1 MTEYYNQSKMHP
13 AVQMHVEE
21 VAKGELSRREFL
33 SRATALGVTATAAY
47 GLIGAAAP
55 AQASTL
61 PMGGTIRIQQ
71 DVRGLVN
78 PALFSWPQLG
88 NVVRGF
94 LEYLVQYNADGTFEP
109 RLLESW
115 EVNADATEYLLKV
128 RPGVSWNDGR
138 GALTAKDVA
147 YNFSRWC
154 DGTWEGNSM
163 AARMSSLQNE
173 AGDGPAEGAIE
184 VIDDLT
190 LKLKLTRPDIT
201 IIPAVTEYPAA
212 VLPDGWNGD
221 LAEDPVGTGP
231 YKLVEYIV
239 GVKAVLEKNTDHEW
253 WGEGAYVD
261 RIEFIDFGTDG
272 AAHFAAAESEE
283 IDMTYE
289 TVGEFVDLFEAI
301 GWQQSESVSANTMVL
316 RTNRETEVNGAK
328 PYADKRVRQ
337 ALALACDNEV
347 LLELGYASRGTLA
360 ENHHVC
366 PNPPRIRRYW
376 RAQVRDVDAAMRAD
390 GGSGHG
396 STTSTRS
403 SRSTTTGGSNTTDA
417 LAAQLRDAGFNVKR
431 TVLPGST
438 FWNDWNNYP
447 FSSTDWGHRPLGV
460 QVLSLAYKTGVAW
473 NETGLASAEFDQKLE
488 AASAIADADTRPRPD
503 ERTRRVPA
511 RRRHHDPALLALALP
526 SLPSGRDRRRHAPHR
541 RNSRPQAGDRK
552 LIRPHSLTKDGA
564 PTRGRRSFLPE

>member
-13 AVQMHVEE
+13 AVKMHAEE

-47 GLIGAAAP
+47 GLIGASAP
-55 AQASTL
+55 AQAATM
-61 PMGGTIRIQQ
+61 PVGGTIRIQQ

-115 EVNADATEYLLKV
+115 EVNEDATEYLLKV
-128 RPGVSWNDGR
+128 RPGVKWNDGR
-138 GALTAKDVA
+138 GDLTAKDVA
-147 YNFSRWC
+147 YNFARWC

-163 AARMSSLQNE
+163 AARMGSLQNE
-173 AGDGPAEGAIE
+173 AGDGPAEGALE

-190 LKLKLTRPDIT
+190 LKVKLTRPDIT

-231 YKLVEYIV
+231 YKLVEYVV

-253 WGEGAYVD
+253 WGEGAYLD

-289 TVGEFVDLFEAI
+289 TVGEFVDLFDAI

-316 RTNRETEVNGAK
+316 RTNRDTDVNGEK

-337 ALALACDNEV
+337 ALALACDNSV
-347 LLELGYASRGTLA
+347 LLELGYANRGTLA

-366 PNPPRIRRYW
+366 PIHPEYADIGAP
-376 RAQVRDVDAAMRAD
+376 VRDPEAAMALMTEAGMAD
-390 GGSGHG
+390 YEHEIVSIDDDW
-396 STTSTRS
+396 R
-403 SRSTTTGGSNTTDA
+403 RNTTDA
-417 LAAQLRDAGFNVKR
+417 LAAQMRDAGMKVKR

-438 FWNDWNNYP
+438 FWNDWNKYA

-460 QVLSLAYKTGVAW
+460 QVLTLAYKSGVAW

-488 AASAIADADTRPRPD
+488 AASAIADADTRRDLMKELEEFLRDDGTMIQPYWRSLY
-503 ERTRRVPA
+503 
-511 RRRHHDPALLALALP
+511 RH
-526 SLPSGRDRRRHAPHR
+526 
-541 RNSRPQAGDRK
+541 SRPGVLGADMHPIAEIHVHK
-552 LIRPHSLTKDGA
+552 LAIES
-564 PTRGRRSFLPE
+564 

>member
-1 MTEYYNQSKMHP
+1 MTEFYNQSKMHP
-13 AVQMHVEE
+13 AVRMHAEE
-21 VAKGELSRREFL
+21 VAKGLLDRREFL
-33 SRATALGVTATAAY
+33 SRATALGVTASAAY

-55 AQASTL
+55 AHAADL
-61 PMGGTIRIQQ
+61 PVGGTIRIQQ

-88 NVVRGF
+88 NVCRGF

-115 EVNADATEYLLKV
+115 EVNDDATEYVLKI
-128 RPGVSWNDGR
+128 RPGVNWNDGR
-138 GALTAKDVA
+138 GTLTAKDVA
-147 YNFSRWC
+147 YNFARWC

-163 AARMSSLQNE
+163 AARMGSMQNE
-173 AGDGPAEGAIE
+173 AGDGPAEGALE

-190 LKLKLTRPDIT
+190 LKVTLTRPDIT

-212 VLPDGWNGD
+212 ILPDGWNGD

-231 YKLVEYIV
+231 YKLVDYVV
-239 GVKAVLEKNTDHEW
+239 GVKAVLERNTDHQW
-253 WGEGAYVD
+253 WGEGTGAYVD

-316 RTNRETEVNGAK
+316 RTNRETDVNGQK

-347 LLELGYASRGTLA
+347 LLELGYANRGTLA

-366 PNPPRIRRYW
+366 PIHPEYADIGAP
-376 RAQVRDVDAAMRAD
+376 VRDPEAAMALMAEAGMAD
-390 GGSGHG
+390 YEHELVSIDDDW
-396 STTSTRS
+396 R
-403 SRSTTTGGSNTTDA
+403 RNTTDA
-417 LAAQLRDAGFNVKR
+417 LAAQMRDSGMKVKR

-438 FWNDWNNYP
+438 FWNDWNKYA

-460 QVLSLAYKTGVAW
+460 QVLTLAYKSGVAW

-488 AASAIADADTRPRPD
+488 AASAIADADTRRGLMKELEEFLRDDGTMIQPYWRSLY
-503 ERTRRVPA
+503 
-511 RRRHHDPALLALALP
+511 RH
-526 SLPSGRDRRRHAPHR
+526 
-541 RNSRPQAGDRK
+541 SRPGVVGADSHPINEIHVHK
-552 LIRPHSLTKDGA
+552 LAIES
-564 PTRGRRSFLPE
+564 